1 MTEHRMSRTLVKSPP
16 ELWAEV
22 SDPAVLARH
31 LGEFGE
37 IRITRVEQESSVEWE
52 ADRASG
58 AVELEATKWGTRVN
72 VIARTERPDPPQ
84 PAATG
89 LERAVESPAPERES
103 TPRRSL
109 LARLLRRRVRPEDRP
124 ADRTAAGAELAPAGE
139 EPADHGT
146 VAVLFAMLD
155 TLGSAQHR
163 PFSRG

>member
-22 SDPAVLARH
+22 SDPAALARH

-37 IRITRVEQESSVEWE
+37 IRITRVEQESAVEWE
-52 ADRASG
+52 SERASG

-72 VIARTERPDPPQ
+72 VIARTERPGED
-84 PAATG
+84 
-89 LERAVESPAPERES
+89 PAPADSDSMPGVEEAPLDAAPA
-103 TPRRSL
+103 PRRGL
-109 LARLLRRRVRPEDRP
+109 LARLLRRRPRP
-124 ADRTAAGAELAPAGE
+124 ARAPAPALPDLGPAGAQR
-139 EPADHGT
+139 ADHGT

-163 PFSRG
+163 PFSRD

>member
-22 SDPAVLARH
+22 SDPAALARH

-72 VIARTERPDPPQ
+72 VIARTERGDPSEPG
-84 PAATG
+84 TSG
-89 LERAVESPAPERES
+89 LERSVEPPAPERDPS
-103 TPRRSL
+103 PRGSL
-109 LARLLRRRVRPEDRP
+109 LARLFRRRPRNEDR
-124 ADRTAAGAELAPAGE
+124 AAERAPAPDLGPAGS

>member
-1 MTEHRMSRTLVKSPP
+1 MSRTLVKSPP

-37 IRITRVEQESSVEWE
+37 IRITRVEQESSIEWE
-52 ADRASG
+52 AERASG

-72 VIARTERPDPPQ
+72 VIARTERGDA
-84 PAATG
+84 PAPGAPG
-89 LERAVESPAPERES
+89 LEHSPEPPVPERDPA
-103 TPRRSL
+103 PRRSFFG
-109 LARLLRRRVRPEDRP
+109 RLFRPRP
-124 ADRTAAGAELAPAGE
+124 AHEERAAKRAAAPDLGPAGE
-139 EPADHGT
+139 QLADHGT